1 MSIDKDKLNPR
12 PCDPQSCITAV
23 WEALDHARE
32 RYNDDEWDEICMAM
46 AWLTEDLGCV
56 DPMRIDDET

>member
-12 PCDPQSCITAV
+12 PSDPQSCIATV

-32 RYNDDEWDEICMAM
+32 QYSDDEWDKICMAM
-46 AWLTEDLGCV
+46 AWLTEDLGFV
-56 DPMRIDDET
+56 KYYRVR